1 MESQSLSV
9 KRAQVEFHN
18 FASMGEPER
27 ALRVYAEENERRGA
41 ILDDQ
46 LDYVGPMTPFLEI
59 GANAGHTSYM
69 LVNNYGA
76 GGFALDISAD
86 ALRHG
91 RSLMDSWQMSKA
103 PVRVAGDALNLPFRD
118 QSLRFVMTYQ
128 TLSQFLDLDAVFKEV
143 KRVLAPGGVFLF
155 AEEPIK
161 RMVTLGLYRCG
172 YYETMKPWERWLY
185 DRGLLGFLVKDVI
198 GANQEESFG
207 IRQNHTMGLTEWR
220 SLILRHFED
229 PRYRVFIPQRGWG
242 ERVVARAGRR
252 IDKHGSNWVP
262 ARLLGGTL
270 AALCRQPG
278 TGKAPETGG
287 MDQFEQYLRCPD
299 CSGALRRDANETLRC
314 AACGYEAADAGGV
327 YTLIRSAERKEL
339 YPGDRPD
346 AIDFSLPGHEARL
359 LEGWEPLE
367 GVFGNKYRWIREKAV
382 ARLEAVSEGPKRL
395 RVRGFAHEGCFG
407 RGEPVRVATAVNGKA
422 LETWTLDR
430 SGLFLLE
437 ADLPPAGSY
446 TVELSATPRWQLPPD
461 ERWLSVHISMLRI
474 VARD

>member
-27 ALRVYAEENERRGA
+27 ALRVYGEENQRRGA
-41 ILDDQ
+41 IIDDH
-46 LDYVGPMTPFLEI
+46 LDYIGPMTPFLEI
-59 GANAGHTSYM
+59 GANAGHTSYL
-69 LVNNYGA
+69 LVNHYQA
-76 GGFALDISAD
+76 DGFALDISAD

-91 RSLMDSWQMSKA
+91 KSLMDSWQLTKA

-118 QSLRFVMTYQ
+118 GSLRFVMTYQ
-128 TLSQFLDLDAVFKEV
+128 TLSQFLDLDAVFREV
-143 KRVLAPGGVFLF
+143 RRVLAPGGVFLF

-185 DRGLLGFLVKDVI
+185 NRGLLGFLVKDVI

-207 IRQNHTMGLTEWR
+207 IRQNHTMGLVEWR

-229 PRYRVFIPQRGWG
+229 PRYRIFIPQRGWG
-242 ERVVARAGRR
+242 ERAVARVGRQ
-252 IDKHGSNWVP
+252 IDKFGSDWVP

-270 AALCRQPG
+270 AALCRKPG
-278 TGKAPETGG
+278 APAAEPAG
-287 MDQFEQYLRCPD
+287 MERFENYLRCPD
-299 CSGALRRDANETLRC
+299 CSGGLRREADETLRC
-314 AACGYEAADAGGV
+314 TACAYEAADEGGV

-339 YPGDRPD
+339 YPGDRGD
-346 AIDFSLPGHEARL
+346 VIDFSLPGHEARL
-359 LEGWEPLE
+359 IEGWEPLE

-382 ARLEAVSEGPKRL
+382 ARLEAVSAGAKRL
-395 RVRGFAHEGCFG
+395 RVRGFAHERCFG
-407 RGEPVRVATAVNGKA
+407 QGEPVRVTAIVNGKP

-430 SGLFLLE
+430 SGLFVLE
-437 ADLPPAGSY
+437 ADLPAAENY
-446 TVELSATPRWQLPPD
+446 TVELSAAPRWRMPPD

>member
-27 ALRVYAEENERRGA
+27 ALRVYREENQRRGA
-41 ILDDQ
+41 IIADH
-46 LDYVGPMTPFLEI
+46 LDYIGTMTPFLEV

-69 LVNNYGA
+69 LVNDFGA

-91 RSLMDSWQMSKA
+91 RSLMDSWQMPKA

-118 QSLRFVMTYQ
+118 NSLRFVMTYQ
-128 TLSQFLDLDAVFKEV
+128 TLSQFLDLDAVFSEV

-207 IRQNHTMGLTEWR
+207 IRQNHTMGLAEWR
-220 SLILRHFED
+220 SLILKYFED
-229 PRYRVFIPQRGWG
+229 PRYRIFIPQRGWG
-242 ERVVARAGRR
+242 ERVVARVGRR
-252 IDKHGSNWVP
+252 IDRFGSDWVP

-270 AALCRQPG
+270 AALCRKPG
-278 TGKAPETGG
+278 GEASTAASMER
-287 MDQFEQYLRCPD
+287 FEQYLRCPD
-299 CSGALRRDANETLRC
+299 CNGALGREADETLRC
-314 AACGYEAADAGGV
+314 AACGYEAAHEGGV

-339 YPGDRPD
+339 YPGDRAD
-346 AIDFSLPGHEARL
+346 VIDFSLPGHEARL

-382 ARLEAVSEGPKRL
+382 ARLETVSAVPQRL
-395 RVRGFAHEGCFG
+395 RVRGFAHERCFG
-407 RGEPVRVATAVNGKA
+407 QGEPVRVNAVVNGKA

-430 SGLFLLE
+430 SGLFILE
-437 ADLPPAGSY
+437 ANLPAATSY
-446 TVELSATPRWQLPPD
+446 TVEISATPRWQMPPD
-461 ERWLSVHISMLRI
+461 ERKLSVHISMLRI